1 VIRRA
6 KPVTPDAKAANRP
19 LDSWRRG
26 LLSRRRFLIAAAGGS
41 IALLFAKQGV
51 AKADPDDPVD
61 PWPILEATLEH
72 MLPSEPESPGAA
84 EIHALDYLRFVVAD
98 PRIDAEERT
107 FILQGSRW
115 LDELA
120 HERAGKPFIELG
132 FDDKETL
139 LRQITRSAA
148 GENWASTVLSYL
160 LEALLTAP
168 AYGGN
173 TDGIGWRWLEYVPGF
188 PLPGPGTRYAE
199 LPL

>member
-1 VIRRA
+1 MIRRA
-6 KPVTPDAKAANRP
+6 KPVTPDAKVTNLALKA
-19 LDSWRRG
+19 WHRG
-26 LLSRRRFLIAAAGGS
+26 LMSRRRFLIAAAGGS
-41 IALLFAKQGV
+41 VALLFAQKVV
-51 AKADPDDPVD
+51 ANADSDEPGD
-61 PWPILEATLEH
+61 PWPTLEATLEH

-98 PRIDAEERT
+98 PRIDAEERD

-115 LDELA
+115 LDDLA
-120 HERAGKPFIELG
+120 RQRTNKPFIELG
-132 FDDKETL
+132 FDEKETL

-148 GENWASTVLSYL
+148 GENWVSTLLSYL

-173 TDGIGWRWLEYVPGF
+173 TDGIGWRWLEYIPGF